1 MVTTYLKE
9 YVIRYYLDVINR
21 QRPKK
26 NLIRTKMDEFIVIN
40 KLQNLIKSFNEELQ
54 GPLPYLYRC
63 DPPNYDNTN
72 ETKYYKLTRMIQ
84 ASIVKEKDLDI
95 HKSCRH
101 NCDID
106 TIKNSMN
113 LTVCQGYRRC
123 QYVGKSFEICE
134 MENQNGKNWKIKII
148 MKRLVLSSSKII
160 TVLNFTI
167 HKFLKENVDYGFPD
181 QIKLEDVRAPNGFL
195 ITGVAFQFFEV
206 PSSQEFYS
214 CSLQLRIRVTHFDY
228 FEGRLIND
236 SQTKWLST
244 KCDAWR

>member
-1 MVTTYLKE
+1 MELWNKFGYNLARYCPIVSNITKNITLEKKGIIFVKYNQLQNLKRYINDYKFYNSCGKRALTEQLFNNFYQQMVTTYLKE

-134 MENQNGKNWKIKII
+134 M
-148 MKRLVLSSSKII
+148 
-160 TVLNFTI
+160 
-167 HKFLKENVDYGFPD
+167 PD
-181 QIKLEDVRAPNGFL
+181 SDQ
-195 ITGVAFQFFEV
+195 
-206 PSSQEFYS
+206 S
-214 CSLQLRIRVTHFDY
+214 
-228 FEGRLIND
+228 GRKY
-236 SQTKWLST
+236 Q
-244 KCDAWR
+244 